1 MLVYRTIIR
10 YNDTNSITDRPRSGR
25 PRTARSTRVRKAVRS
40 RVKRNPRRSMRKMAK
55 DLGVNRESLRN
66 LVHNDL
72 GLKSLKRRTVH
83 HLTPALRRKQLERC
97 KGLLRRLA
105 PRDIEK
111 IMFSDGKLF
120 TVKEAKNT
128 QNDRILA
135 TTSNA
140 IPEQLKY
147 IDRVQKPLSIMVWGG
162 MTANSRTNL
171 IFLPNGVKINSE
183 TYKTLILETEI
194 KDAGSRI
201 FKNQEWIFQQNS
213 AQAHAS
219 NVTQSWFKGQN
230 IKFLSKTEWP
240 PSSPDLNLL
249 DYSVWGI

>member
-1 MLVYRTIIR
+1 MQGT
-10 YNDTNSITDRPRSGR
+10 SPA
-25 PRTARSTRVRKAVRS
+25 ARS
-40 RVKRNPRRSMRKMAK
+40 PRYWENYVL
-55 DLGVNRESLRN
+55 DE
-66 LVHNDL
+66 
-72 GLKSLKRRTVH
+72 
-83 HLTPALRRKQLERC
+83 
-97 KGLLRRLA
+97 
-105 PRDIEK
+105 
-111 IMFSDGKLF
+111 KLF
-120 TVKEAKNT
+120 TVGEAKNT

-140 IPEQLKY
+140 IPEHLKY
-147 IDRVQKPLSIMVWGG
+147 IDRVQKPLSVMVWGG
-162 MTANSRTNL
+162 VTANSRTNL

-249 DYSVWGI
+249 DYSVWGNLERRACANLIKVGSRYSMHWTENGMICPKKNSEPRYCSLGHG

>member
-120 TVKEAKNT
+120 TVKEAKTLKTIEYWLQHLMLSLSSLNT
-128 QNDRILA
+128 
-135 TTSNA
+135 
-140 IPEQLKY
+140 
-147 IDRVQKPLSIMVWGG
+147 SIGFR
-162 MTANSRTNL
+162 NHS
-171 IFLPNGVKINSE
+171 
-183 TYKTLILETEI
+183 
-194 KDAGSRI
+194 
-201 FKNQEWIFQQNS
+201 
-213 AQAHAS
+213 
-219 NVTQSWFKGQN
+219 QSWFG
-230 IKFLSKTEWP
+230 EE
-240 PSSPDLNLL
+240 
-249 DYSVWGI
+249 